1 MAIEGIV
8 LVRGCWFGFCAGSE
22 ATVCVVRK
30 MGELMF
36 CGGPVQ
42 AGGWRKRLRK
52 AFVEE
57 VCVEPACRHSIAQ
70 MFYFGLKC

>member
-22 ATVCVVRK
+22 ATVCGVQK
-30 MGELMF
+30 AGELMF

-57 VCVEPACRHSIAQ
+57 DVLNLHAGTVLYRCFIL
-70 MFYFGLKC
+70 G